1 MGCELAEEPRLV
13 PGLLVLRAAARGLYS
28 FRRFQA
34 WNSASLLVRLEVLL
48 APCSLR
54 EEEEAVWTSFL
65 RGAGAVL
72 WGQRVTVVPLLRGLP
87 NVLGN

>member
-1 MGCELAEEPRLV
+1 M

-72 WGQRVTVVPLLRGLP
+72 GGRGSRL
-87 NVLGN
+87 